1 MTDEP
6 KTRSGAPIPDF
17 AAFYRAL
24 NGRDPFPWQERL
36 ARQVE
41 ENEAWPGEIGVPTG
55 LGKTSCL
62 DIAVWWL
69 ASQAHRRAAD
79 RTAPTRIWWVVNRRL
94 LVDSTAE
101 HAERMKQA
109 LSEPEGVTGLSA
121 AGVAT
126 VAGVA
131 DRLRSLSSVA
141 AADPLEVI
149 RLRGGVETRT
159 PSDPSRPAVVLCTL
173 PMFGSRL
180 LFRGYGSSTK
190 MRPIDAAMAGT
201 DSLVLLDEAHL
212 APHLRSLLEACFEC
226 APGVQPI
233 LGARSRPQVA
243 ALTATGDASAPS
255 RFDLDERDYA
265 HPVVRQRVGASKPIE
280 VRNMESGE
288 VSRNLAEAT
297 KELLD
302 GAPAP
307 ASALV
312 FANTPSTARDT
323 HRKLGRLLDPDIA
336 EVLLLTGR
344 SRERESEVIRERILD
359 DTEGMAAGR
368 EAGAG
373 RRRHLVVVAT
383 QTLEVGA
390 DIDAEYLVTDAC
402 GVRALTQRLGRL
414 NRLGN
419 FRHAR
424 GIYLHSPPRPLRKGS
439 SEEPMWLVYGQEP
452 RVVIERLKAA
462 AGGETVELCPARVNE
477 VLGKPQDDPGRA
489 PELLFGILWEWMK
502 TTTPPSGEAP
512 VEPFFSGIR
521 RGDSSVSVIWRAHL
535 PKAKPSDTTEGA
547 AYLWPRARDREA
559 VDVPIPELREFLGT
573 DEVLRLAHDRLA
585 VEFAS
590 WGRLRPGDTVILAS
604 DRGGLDEFGWN
615 PAVSKGNM
623 VMDVSLSDRG
633 LPLDSGAI
641 ERLCGVR
648 GLGERI
654 ETALG
659 SRGGEEEVPDNVRRE
674 AMEQILEK
682 IRGAQTPNGWTQP
695 EWKKFVTSLGGQPVE
710 PRWEVARIRS
720 QMADPEPRS
729 DELDEMSLVSPTG
742 EVVDLESHGRD
753 VGERARAI
761 ADRLGLDAT
770 LAATVETAGCLH
782 DIGKADR
789 RFQRWLDPDGDHPE
803 DLVLAKSDMPRH
815 RWDAARAAARW
826 PRGGRHEA
834 LSARL
839 VRHWLDSQP
848 LWGDPLQRELL
859 LHLVISHHGKGRP
872 LVPPVKDDT
881 ASLVS
886 WTVEGRAVEAPANL
900 SEVDWGQPRRFRS
913 LNGQFGPWGLALL
926 ESIVRLADHA
936 VSGRAR
942 KERR

>member
-1 MTDEP
+1 MTDESKAP
-6 KTRSGAPIPDF
+6 SGAPMPDF

-62 DIAVWWL
+62 DIAIWWL
-69 ASQAHRRAAD
+69 ASQAHRRPAD

-101 HAERMKQA
+101 HAERMKRA
-109 LSEPEGVTGLSA
+109 LSEPEGVSRLSA
-121 AGVAT
+121 GGVAT
-126 VAGVA
+126 VASVA

-141 AADPLEVI
+141 AADALEVI

-159 PSDPSRPAVVLCTL
+159 PSDPSRPAIVLCTL

-190 MRPIDAAMAGT
+190 MRPIDAAMAGA

-212 APHLRSLLEACFEC
+212 APHLRSLLEACSEC
-226 APGVQPI
+226 APGAQPI
-233 LGARSRPQVA
+233 LGVRSRPQIA
-243 ALTATGDASAPS
+243 ALTATGDASAVS

-265 HPVVRQRVGASKPIE
+265 HPVVRQRVGAAKPIE
-280 VRNMESGE
+280 VRSMESGE
-288 VSRNLAEAT
+288 VGPKLAEAT

-302 GAPAP
+302 EAAAP

-312 FANTPSTARDT
+312 FANTPSTARDA
-323 HRKLGRLLDPDIA
+323 HRKLGKLLGADIA

-344 SRERESEVIRERILD
+344 SRERESERIRDRILD
-359 DTEGMAAGR
+359 EADGMAAGR

-373 RRRHLVVVAT
+373 RDRHLVVVAT

-390 DIDAEYLVTDAC
+390 DIDAEYLVTETC

-414 NRLGN
+414 NRMGS

-424 GIYLHSPPRPLRKGS
+424 GIYLHTPPLRPPRKGS
-439 SEEPMWLVYGQEP
+439 SEEPMWPVYGPEP
-452 RVVIERLKAA
+452 RAVFERLQAA
-462 AGGETVELCPARVNE
+462 AGAGTVELCPAQIAA
-477 VLGKPQDDPGRA
+477 VLGDPEENPGRA

-502 TTTPPSGEAP
+502 TTTPPPGEAP
-512 VEPFFSGIR
+512 VEPFFTGVR
-521 RGDSSVSVIWRAHL
+521 PTDSSVSVIWRVHL
-535 PKAKPSDTTEGA
+535 PKAKKSDAAEGGA
-547 AYLWPRARDREA
+547 RLWPRARDREA
-559 VDVPIPELREFLGT
+559 VDVPISELREFLSA
-573 DEVLRLAHDRLA
+573 DEVPLRLAHDGLTVEAA
-585 VEFAS
+585 VP
-590 WGRLRPGDTVILAS
+590 LRPADTVILPA

-615 PAVSKGNM
+615 PAVSKGNS
-623 VMDVSLSDRG
+623 VMDVSLPGRG
-633 LPLDSGAI
+633 LPLDADAI
-641 ERLCGVR
+641 ECLSGVA
-648 GLGERI
+648 GLGDLVA
-654 ETALG
+654 TALG
-659 SRGGEEEVPDNVRRE
+659 SRGDDEEVADEERQE
-674 AMEQILEK
+674 AMERILER
-682 IRGAQTPNGWTQP
+682 ILEAGTPDGWSLR
-695 EWKKFVTSLGGQPVE
+695 EWNDFIASLGDRVVVSG
-710 PRWEVARIRS
+710 REVARIASRT
-720 QMADPEPRS
+720 DDEEPRS
-729 DELDEMSLVSPTG
+729 DELDEMSLTD
-742 EVVDLESHGRD
+742 EVVDLEGHGRD

-761 ADRLGLDAT
+761 AASLGFDAV
-770 LAATVETAGCLH
+770 LAETVETAGRLH

-839 VRHWLDSQP
+839 VQHWLDSHP
-848 LWGDPLQRELL
+848 EWGDPLQRDLL

-872 LVPPVKDDT
+872 LVPPVSDDT
-881 ASLVS
+881 ASVVS
-886 WTVEGRAVEAPANL
+886 WTVEGRAVEAPADL
-900 SEVDWGQPRRFRS
+900 SVVDWSQPRRFRS
-913 LNGQFGPWGLALL
+913 LNGKFGPWGLALL
-926 ESIVRLADHA
+926 EAIVRLADHD
-936 VSGRAR
+936 VSRRASKEGR
-942 KERR
+942 

>member
-62 DIAVWWL
+62 DIAIWWL

-233 LGARSRPQVA
+233 LGARSRPQIA

-265 HPVVRQRVGASKPIE
+265 HPVVRQRVGAAKPIE
-280 VRNMESGE
+280 VRSIESGE
-288 VSRNLAEAT
+288 VGSKLAEAT

-373 RRRHLVVVAT
+373 RDRHLVVVAT

-414 NRLGN
+414 NRLGS

-424 GIYLHSPPRPLRKGS
+424 GIYLHTPPLRASKKGS
-439 SEEPMWLVYGQEP
+439 PEEPVWLVYGREP
-452 RVVIERLKAA
+452 RAVFERLQA
-462 AGGETVELCPARVNE
+462 AGGGGTVELGPAQVAK
-477 VLGKPQDDPGRA
+477 VLGDPHDNPGRA

-502 TTTPPSGEAP
+502 TTTPPRGEAP
-512 VEPFFSGIR
+512 VEPFFTGIR
-521 RGDSSVSVIWRAHL
+521 SGDSSVSVIWRVHL
-535 PKAKPSDTTEGA
+535 PVLGA
-547 AYLWPRARDREA
+547 AEAGVRLWPRARDREA
-559 VDVPIPELREFLGT
+559 VDVPILEFREFLGA
-573 DEVLRLAHDRLA
+573 DEVLRLSQDGLT
-585 VEFAS
+585 VEAAS
-590 WGRLRPGDTVILAS
+590 PKELRPADTVILPT
-604 DRGGLDEFGWN
+604 DRGGFDEFGWN
-615 PAVSKGNM
+615 PSISKGNR
-623 VMDVSLSDRG
+623 VMDVSLPGRG
-633 LPLDSGAI
+633 LPLDSDAI
-641 ERLCGVR
+641 KRLCGVS
-648 GLGERI
+648 GLGALI
-654 ETALG
+654 STALG
-659 SRGGEEEVPDNVRRE
+659 GGDDDEEVSDEERRDAVE
-674 AMEQILEK
+674 GILDE
-682 IRGAQTPNGWTQP
+682 IRGVEETPDGWSKK
-695 EWKKFVTSLGGQPVE
+695 EWVEFVSSLETKVVT
-710 PRWEVARIRS
+710 PRREVARLVNRTDDEES
-720 QMADPEPRS
+720 RS
-729 DELDEMSLVSPTG
+729 DELDEMSLTDKAVS
-742 EVVDLESHGRD
+742 LESHGRD
-753 VGERARAI
+753 VGERVRAI

-848 LWGDPLQRELL
+848 EWGDPLQRELL

-872 LVPPVKDDT
+872 LVPPVQDDT

>member
-1 MTDEP
+1 MTNES
-6 KTRSGAPIPDF
+6 KALSGAPMPDF
-17 AAFYRAL
+17 ASFYRAF

-69 ASQAHRRAAD
+69 ASQARRRPAD

-101 HAERMKQA
+101 HAKRMAQA
-109 LSEPEGVTGLSA
+109 LRKPGAAGGPSVEGVA
-121 AGVAT
+121 AIEN
-126 VAGVA
+126 VA
-131 DRLRSLSSVA
+131 DRLRSLASA
-141 AADPLEVI
+141 PTDGPLEVI

-159 PSDPSRPAVVLCTL
+159 PSDPSRPAIVLCTL

-212 APHLRSLLEACFEC
+212 APHLQSLLAACSEC
-226 APGVQPI
+226 APGAQPI
-233 LGARSRPQVA
+233 LGVRSRPQVT
-243 ALTATGDASAPS
+243 ALTATGDASAAS

-265 HPVVRQRVGASKPIE
+265 HPVVRRRVGAAKPIE
-280 VRNMESGE
+280 VQSMESGE
-288 VSRNLAEAT
+288 VGSKLAAAT

-302 GAPAP
+302 RAAAP

-312 FANTPSTARDT
+312 FANTPSTARDA
-323 HRKLGRLLDPDIA
+323 HRKLSKLLDPDIA

-344 SRERESEVIRERILD
+344 SRERESERIRERILD
-359 DTEGMAAGR
+359 DANGMTAGR

-373 RRRHLVVVAT
+373 RDRHLIVVAT

-390 DIDAEYLVTDAC
+390 DIDAEYLVTEAC

-424 GIYLHSPPRPLRKGS
+424 GIYLHTPPLRPQKRGS

-452 RVVIERLKAA
+452 RAVFERLQA
-462 AGGETVELCPARVNE
+462 AGGAGTVELCPARVAE
-477 VLGKPQDDPGRA
+477 VLGDPEDSPGRA

-502 TTTPPSGEAP
+502 TTTPPPGEAP
-512 VEPFFSGIR
+512 VEPFFTGVR
-521 RGDSSVSVIWRAHL
+521 PTDSSVSVIWRVHL
-535 PKAKPSDTTEGA
+535 PKTKESDATEERA
-547 AYLWPRARDREA
+547 RLWPRARDREA
-559 VDVPIPELREFLGT
+559 VDVPISELREFLGA
-573 DEVLRLAHDRLA
+573 DEVPLRLAHDGLTVEDA
-585 VEFAS
+585 VP
-590 WGRLRPGDTVILAS
+590 LRPADTVILPV

-615 PAVSKGNM
+615 PAVSNGNR
-623 VMDVSLSDRG
+623 VMDVSLSGRG
-633 LPLDSGAI
+633 LPLGSEAI
-641 ERLCGVR
+641 ERLCGVTVSSD
-648 GLGERI
+648 LI
-654 ETALG
+654 ATALG
-659 SRGGEEEVPDNVRRE
+659 VSKGDDEVPDEERQE
-674 AMEQILEK
+674 AIERILER
-682 IRGAQTPNGWTQP
+682 ILEAGTPDGWTP
-695 EWKKFVTSLGGQPVE
+695 REWNDFIASLGGLGDLVAPG
-710 PRWEVARIRS
+710 REVARIACRT
-720 QMADPEPRS
+720 DDEEPRS
-729 DELDEMSLVSPTG
+729 DELDEMSLTD
-742 EVVDLESHGRD
+742 EVVDLEGHGCD

-761 ADRLGLDAT
+761 ADRLGLDT
-770 LAATVETAGCLH
+770 VLAETVEAAGRLH

-803 DLVLAKSDMPRH
+803 DLVLAKSKMPRH

-839 VRHWLDSQP
+839 VRRWLDSQP
-848 LWGDPLQRELL
+848 EWGDLLQRDLL

-872 LVPPVKDDT
+872 LVPPVSDDT
-881 ASLVS
+881 ASVVS
-886 WTVEGRAVEAPANL
+886 WTVDGSAVEAPADL
-900 SEVDWGQPRRFRS
+900 SVVDWSQPRRFRS

-926 ESIVRLADHA
+926 EAIVRLADHA
-936 VSGRAR
+936 VSRRAR
-942 KERR
+942 KESH

>member
-1 MTDEP
+1 MTNES
-6 KTRSGAPIPDF
+6 KAQSGAPMPDF

-69 ASQAHRRAAD
+69 ASQAHRRPAD

-101 HAERMKQA
+101 HAERMAQA
-109 LSEPEGVTGLSA
+109 LRKPGAAGGPSVEGVA
-121 AGVAT
+121 AIEN
-126 VAGVA
+126 VA
-131 DRLRSLSSVA
+131 DRLRSLASA
-141 AADPLEVI
+141 PTDGPLEVI

-159 PSDPSRPAVVLCTL
+159 PSDPSRPAIVLCTL

-212 APHLRSLLEACFEC
+212 APHLQSLLAACSEC
-226 APGVQPI
+226 APGAQPI
-233 LGARSRPQVA
+233 LGVRSRPQVT
-243 ALTATGDASAPS
+243 ALTATGDASAAS

-265 HPVVRQRVGASKPIE
+265 HPVVRRRVGAAKPIE
-280 VRNMESGE
+280 VQSMESGE
-288 VSRNLAEAT
+288 VGRRLAEAT

-302 GAPAP
+302 RAATP

-312 FANTPSTARDT
+312 FANTPSTARDA
-323 HRKLGRLLDPDIA
+323 HRKLGKLLDTDIA
-336 EVLLLTGR
+336 EVMLLTGR
-344 SRERESEVIRERILD
+344 SRERESKLIRERILD
-359 DTEGMAAGR
+359 DANGMAAGR

-373 RRRHLVVVAT
+373 RDRHLIVVAT

-390 DIDAEYLVTDAC
+390 DIDAEYLVTEAC

-419 FRHAR
+419 YRHAR
-424 GIYLHSPPRPLRKGS
+424 GIYLHTPPLRPPRKGS

-452 RVVIERLKAA
+452 RAVFERLQA
-462 AGGETVELCPARVNE
+462 AGGGGTVELCPARVGE
-477 VLGKPQDDPGRA
+477 VLGEPEDDRDRA

-512 VEPFFSGIR
+512 VEPYFAGIR
-521 RGDSSVSVIWRAHL
+521 PAALSVSVIWRVHL
-535 PKAKPSDTTEGA
+535 PDVEKLDPAEEGVR
-547 AYLWPRARDREA
+547 LWPRARDEEA
-559 VDVPIPELREFLGT
+559 VDVPILELREFLGT
-573 DEVLRLAHDRLA
+573 DEVPLRLSQDGLTVEA
-585 VEFAS
+585 VS
-590 WGRLRPGDTVILAS
+590 PRRLRPADTVILS
-604 DRGGLDEFGWN
+604 TDRGGLDEFGWN
-615 PAVSKGNM
+615 PAVSNGNK
-623 VMDVSLSDRG
+623 VMDVSLLGRG
-633 LPLDSGAI
+633 LPLDSDAI
-641 ERLCGVR
+641 GRLCVVT
-648 GLGERI
+648 GLGDLL

-659 SRGGEEEVPDNVRRE
+659 RRKDDEEVSEEER
-674 AMEQILEK
+674 
-682 IRGAQTPNGWTQP
+682 RGAAEGIIERIRKVEETPDGWSEN
-695 EWKKFVTSLGGQPVE
+695 EWNKFVSSLETTVVN
-710 PRWEVARIRS
+710 PRSEVARIVSRKG
-720 QMADPEPRS
+720 DEETRS
-729 DELDEMSLVSPTG
+729 DELDEMSLTD
-742 EVVDLESHGRD
+742 EVASLEEHGRD

-761 ADRLGLDAT
+761 ADRLGLDAV
-770 LAATVETAGCLH
+770 LAETVETAGRLH

-839 VRHWLDSQP
+839 VRRWLDSQP
-848 LWGDPLQRELL
+848 EWGNLLQRDLL

-872 LVPPVKDDT
+872 LVPPVSDDT
-881 ASLVS
+881 ASVVS
-886 WTVEGRAVEAPANL
+886 WTVDGSPVEAPADL
-900 SEVDWGQPRRFRS
+900 SVVDWSQPRRFRS

-926 ESIVRLADHA
+926 ETIVRLADHA

-942 KERR
+942 KEGH

>member
-1 MTDEP
+1 MTDESKAP
-6 KTRSGAPIPDF
+6 SGASMPDF

-41 ENEAWPGEIGVPTG
+41 ENEEWPGEIGVPTG

-62 DIAVWWL
+62 DIAIWWL
-69 ASQAHRRAAD
+69 ASQAHRRPAD

-101 HAERMKQA
+101 HAERMKRA
-109 LSEPEGVTGLSA
+109 LSEPEGVSRLSA
-121 AGVAT
+121 GGVAT
-126 VAGVA
+126 VASVA

-212 APHLRSLLEACFEC
+212 APHLRSLLAACSEC
-226 APGVQPI
+226 TPDAQPI
-233 LGARSRPQVA
+233 LGVRSRPQIA
-243 ALTATGDASAPS
+243 ALTATGDESAVS

-265 HPVVRQRVGASKPIE
+265 HPVVRQRVGAAKPIE
-280 VRNMESGE
+280 VRSMESGE
-288 VSRNLAEAT
+288 VGSKLAVAT

-302 GAPAP
+302 KAAAP

-312 FANTPSTARDT
+312 FANTPSTARDA
-323 HRKLGRLLDPDIA
+323 HRKLGKLLDQNTA

-344 SRERESEVIRERILD
+344 SRERESKVIRKRILD
-359 DTEGMAAGR
+359 DAEGMAAGR
-368 EAGAG
+368 PAGAG

-390 DIDAEYLVTDAC
+390 DIDAEYLVTEAC

-419 FRHAR
+419 YHHAR
-424 GIYLHSPPRPLRKGS
+424 GIYLHTPPLRPPRKGS

-452 RVVIERLKAA
+452 RAVFERLQAV
-462 AGGETVELCPARVNE
+462 GGGGTVELCPARVAE
-477 VLGKPQDDPGRA
+477 VLGEPEDDLERA

-502 TTTPPSGEAP
+502 TTTPPGGEAP
-512 VEPFFSGIR
+512 VEPYFSGVR
-521 RGDSSVSVIWRAHL
+521 STALSVSVIWRVHL
-535 PKAKPSDTTEGA
+535 PDVEKLDAAEEGMR
-547 AYLWPRARDREA
+547 LWPRARDEEA
-559 VDVPIPELREFLGT
+559 VDVPIFELREFLGT
-573 DEVLRLAHDRLA
+573 DEVPLRLSQDGLTVEA
-585 VEFAS
+585 VS
-590 WGRLRPGDTVILAS
+590 PRRLRPADTVILS
-604 DRGGLDEFGWN
+604 TDRGGLDEFGWN
-615 PAVSKGNM
+615 PAVSNGNK
-623 VMDVSLSDRG
+623 VMDVSLSGRG
-633 LPLDSGAI
+633 LPLDSDAI
-641 ERLCGVR
+641 GRLCVVT
-648 GLGERI
+648 GLGDLI
-654 ETALG
+654 ETAVG
-659 SRGGEEEVPDNVRRE
+659 RRNDEEVSEEER
-674 AMEQILEK
+674 
-682 IRGAQTPNGWTQP
+682 RGAAEGIIEGIRKVEETPDGWSEN
-695 EWKKFVTSLGGQPVE
+695 EWNEFVSSLETTVVT
-710 PRWEVARIRS
+710 PRSEVARIVSRK
-720 QMADPEPRS
+720 DNEETRS
-729 DELDEMSLVSPTG
+729 DELDEMSLTDVVS
-742 EVVDLESHGRD
+742 LEEHGLD
-753 VGERARAI
+753 VGKRARAI

-770 LAATVETAGCLH
+770 LAATVETAGRLH

-826 PRGGRHEA
+826 PHGGRHEA

-848 LWGDPLQRELL
+848 EWGDPLQRDLL

-872 LVPPVKDDT
+872 LVPPVRDDA
-881 ASLVS
+881 ASVVS
-886 WTVEGRAVEAPANL
+886 WTIDGRTVEASADL
-900 SEVDWGQPRRFRS
+900 SVVDWSQPRRFRN

-926 ESIVRLADHA
+926 EAIVRLADHA
-936 VSGRAR
+936 VSGRAS